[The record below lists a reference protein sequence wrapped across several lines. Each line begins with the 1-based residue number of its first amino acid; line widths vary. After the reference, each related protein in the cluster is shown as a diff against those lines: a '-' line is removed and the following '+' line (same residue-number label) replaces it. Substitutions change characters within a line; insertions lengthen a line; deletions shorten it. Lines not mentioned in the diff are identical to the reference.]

1 MARMP
6 TLIFGVI
13 LVLLGLLG
21 FISNPLIGAHALFAA
36 DSAHNVIHIILG
48 VLLLTVAFWAKESS
62 ALWLKGIGILLF
74 LLGLV
79 GVISVP
85 ETGGALF
92 GAFMTNGFLDW
103 FHLVAG
109 AIVFLGSFYDKDDPH
124 MPAKGIKF

>member
-1 MARMP
+1 MARLP

-36 DSAHNVIHIILG
+36 DAAHNVVHILLG

-62 ALWLKGIGILLF
+62 ALWLKGVGILLF
-74 LLGLV
+74 LFGLA

-92 GAFMTNGFLDW
+92 GAFMTNRFSDW

-109 AIVFLGSFYDKDDPH
+109 AIVFFGSFHDKDDPH
-124 MPAKGIKF
+124 TSASGMKF